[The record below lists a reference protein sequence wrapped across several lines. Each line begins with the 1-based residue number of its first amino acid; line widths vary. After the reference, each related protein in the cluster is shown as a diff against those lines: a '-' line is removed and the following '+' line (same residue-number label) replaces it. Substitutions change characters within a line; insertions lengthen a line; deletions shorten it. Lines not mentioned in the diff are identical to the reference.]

1 MDLISKMASTPPG
14 VAAVYVLEALSGQV
28 PVDGPSRICL
38 GKTSCSQRGCLMSE
52 KVRAEAVAYCE
63 ELMKQGSV
71 AEDEVNSVEIITAP
85 RGYIAVIE
93 GAVDR
98 VLELARK

>member
-1 MDLISKMASTPPG
+1 
-14 VAAVYVLEALSGQV
+14 
-28 PVDGPSRICL
+28 
-38 GKTSCSQRGCLMSE
+38 MSE

-63 ELMKQGSV
+63 ELMKQRSV

-85 RGYIAVIE
+85 RGYIAAIE
-93 GAVDR
+93 GAVDK